1 MAIPIFQDLF
11 YQIIIHMNRNNMKAK
26 LTILTTIICTV
37 GIFSSCSI
45 DDNPASDPGD
55 TPIAWNDG
63 VLPGC
68 FSVNA
73 EGLQVQFAQGN
84 LQYQA
89 STRIWRF
96 AEHQYDVVGDATSG
110 NVYENGKKCDNEAI
124 GSDYDGWIDLFGWG
138 TGNTPTLSVTDAQQ
152 YLTYYEWGKNTI
164 QNSSCAG
171 WHTLTG
177 DEYVYLFHGRANAA
191 MLFGLGSVCGVN
203 GVILLPDNWSLP
215 AGLSFTASTTR
226 GLEWNGTYYFNEQ
239 EDNYTHNA
247 YTEAEWTQMES
258 AGAVFLPAAGYREGT
273 QVSLVG
279 KAIDYWSA
287 SLHGTM
293 AGGISGNSKRL
304 HPQSDG
310 DLYYGDCVRLVK
322 DK

>member
-1 MAIPIFQDLF
+1 MAYTYKKHSGSHYLHCQSWSFIYAVALIGGLTLF
-11 YQIIIHMNRNNMKAK
+11 
-26 LTILTTIICTV
+26 L
-37 GIFSSCSI
+37 SCSN
-45 DDNPASDPGD
+45 DDNPASYPST
-55 TPIAWNDG
+55 TPIAWSDG

-73 EGLQVQFAQGN
+73 EGQQVQFAQGN
-84 LQYQA
+84 LQYRA
-89 STRIWRF
+89 STRTWRF
-96 AEHQYDVVGDATSG
+96 AEHQYNVVGDATAG
-110 NVYENGKKCDNEAI
+110 NVYDNGVKCNNEAI
-124 GSDYDGWIDLFGWG
+124 GNDYDGWIDLFGWG
-138 TGNTPTLSVTDAQQ
+138 TGSTPTLSVTDTQQ
-152 YLTYYEWGKNTI
+152 YLTYHEWGNNTI
-164 QNSSCAG
+164 QTSTCAG
-171 WHTLTG
+171 WRTLTNE
-177 DEYVYLFHGRANAA
+177 EYVYLFHDRANAA
-191 MLFGLGSVCGVN
+191 TLFGLGSVNGVN
-203 GVILLPDNWSLP
+203 GVILLPDNWSTP
-215 AGLSFTASTTR
+215 AGLSFTASTTQ

-239 EDNYTHNA
+239 ADNYTHNA
-247 YTEAEWTQMES
+247 YTEAEWARMES

-279 KAIDYWSA
+279 TAIDYWSA

>member
-1 MAIPIFQDLF
+1 METSK
-11 YQIIIHMNRNNMKAK
+11 MK
-26 LTILTTIICTV
+26 ILTAIICTA
-37 GIFSSCSI
+37 GLFSSCSS
-45 DDNPASDPGD
+45 DDNPASDSNVA
-55 TPIAWNDG
+55 PIAWSDG
-63 VLPGC
+63 VLPGS

-73 EGLQVQFAQGN
+73 DGLQVQFAQGN
-84 LQYQA
+84 LQYRA
-89 STRIWRF
+89 STRTWRF
-96 AEHQYDVVGDATSG
+96 AKHQYDVVGDATSG
-110 NVYENGKKCDNEAI
+110 NVYENGVKCNNEAI
-124 GSDYDGWIDLFGWG
+124 GGDYDGWIDLFGWG
-138 TGNTPTLSVTDAQQ
+138 TGSTPTLSVTDAQQ
-152 YLTYYEWGKNTI
+152 YFTYDEWGKNTI
-164 QNSSCAG
+164 LNSSCTG
-171 WHTLTG
+171 WRTLTN
-177 DEYVYLFHGRANAA
+177 DEYVYLLHDRAGADR
-191 MLFGLGSVCGVN
+191 LFGLGSVCGVN
-203 GVILLPDNWSLP
+203 GVILLPDKWSSP

-239 EDNYTHNA
+239 ADNYTHNA
-247 YTEAEWTQMES
+247 YTEAEWARMES

-273 QVSLVG
+273 KVSLVG

>member
-1 MAIPIFQDLF
+1 M
-11 YQIIIHMNRNNMKAK
+11 
-26 LTILTTIICTV
+26 TILLLIL
-37 GIFSSCSI
+37 
-45 DDNPASDPGD
+45 
-55 TPIAWNDG
+55 

-73 EGLQVQFAQGN
+73 EGQQVQFSQGN
-84 LQYQA
+84 LQYRA
-89 STRIWRF
+89 SSSTWRF
-96 AEHQYDVVGDATSG
+96 AEHQYNVVGDATAG
-110 NVYENGKKCDNEAI
+110 NVYENGVKCNNEAI
-124 GSDYDGWIDLFGWG
+124 GNDYDGWIDLFGWG
-138 TGNTPTLSVTDAQQ
+138 TGSTPTLSVTDTQQ
-152 YLTYYEWGKNTI
+152 YLTYHEWGNNTI
-164 QNSSCAG
+164 QTSTCAG
-171 WHTLTG
+171 WRTLTNE
-177 DEYVYLFHGRANAA
+177 EYVYLFHDRANAA
-191 MLFGLGSVCGVN
+191 TLFGLGSVNGVN
-203 GVILLPDNWSLP
+203 GVILLPDNWSTP
-215 AGLSFTASTTR
+215 VGLSFTASTTR

-239 EDNYTHNA
+239 ADNYTHNA
-247 YTEAEWTQMES
+247 YTEAEWARMES

-293 AGGISGNSKRL
+293 AGGVSGNSKRL